1 MIPTAPRVVPPKPAS
16 CMKAIRI
23 LALGNVLIGDDA
35 VGPYLL
41 AALHAHYHFPADV
54 DLVDAGTP
62 GFDLLPMIEDV
73 HTLLLLDSVTGPG
86 PPGSISVSNRD
97 EIIGSSLPH
106 RRGPHDPSLR
116 AVLLE
121 AQMRGIGPQ
130 RVYLIGVVP
139 ESTHA
144 GTQLTPVVRAAV
156 PAAEAVVVQQ
166 LKNLGI
172 NPQPKTPPEQV
183 CAWWEEIN
191 PQNA

>member
-1 MIPTAPRVVPPKPAS
+1 MN
-16 CMKAIRI
+16 AIRI

-41 AALHAHYHFPADV
+41 AALHAHYQFPADV

-73 HTLLLLDSVTGPG
+73 HTLVLLDSVTGPG
-86 PPGSISVSNRD
+86 PPGSITVSNRE
-97 EIIGSSLPH
+97 EIIGGGLPQ

-130 RVYLIGVVP
+130 VVYLIGVVP
-139 ESTHA
+139 ENTHA

-156 PAAEAVVVQQ
+156 PDAEAVVIGQ
-166 LKNLGI
+166 LRKLGA
-172 NPQPKTPPEQV
+172 NPQPKIPPEQV
-183 CAWWEEIN
+183 CVWWEESN